1 MDQWIFGILYFAV
14 IIGVPVV
21 VVWGWARWLNSDP
34 LPTVWARLAI
44 SSFILA
50 TTSAALAVAT
60 FVLALLIA
68 FPFYDPTL
76 LAIYKIGLLLSLAGA
91 FLGLYGVLRPGPL
104 RWHALLS
111 SLGMLIF
118 WFISASME

>member
-1 MDQWIFGILYFAV
+1 MDHWIFGTAFFAV
-14 IIGVPVV
+14 IIGVPVM

-34 LPTVWARLAI
+34 LPTVFARLAL

-50 TTSAALAVAT
+50 TASAALAVAT
-60 FVLALLIA
+60 FVLALLRP

-76 LAIYKIGLLLSLAGA
+76 LAIYKIGLLLSLGGIL
-91 FLGLYGVLRPGPL
+91 FGLYGLLRPGPL

-111 SLGMLIF
+111 SLGMLFF
-118 WFISASME
+118 WFVAASLE